1 MDWPELVCVPRCLN
15 SDTHW
20 YSGETCE
27 SSTSKSMV
35 YGIVGAVV
43 ALLVVLVV
51 VLIVLLSRSQRKW
64 HR

>member
-1 MDWPELVCVPRCLN
+1 MDWPELVCVPRCLT

-51 VLIVLLSRSQRKW
+51 VLIVLLSRSQRKLQ
-64 HR
+64 R